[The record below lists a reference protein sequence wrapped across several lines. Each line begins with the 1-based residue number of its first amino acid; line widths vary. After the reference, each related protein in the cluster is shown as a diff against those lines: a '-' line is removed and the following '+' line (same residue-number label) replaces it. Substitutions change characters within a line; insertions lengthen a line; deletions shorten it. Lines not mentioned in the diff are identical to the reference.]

1 MYADVT
7 AVDRVFG
14 KSENSNNGRY
24 GLTSLSPASDLMS
37 ISTHGSQEAIPVWVS
52 AKGLCPAAV

>member
-14 KSENSNNGRY
+14 KRENSNNGRY
-24 GLTSLSPASDLMS
+24 GLTSLSPASDLM
-37 ISTHGSQEAIPVWVS
+37 
-52 AKGLCPAAV
+52 